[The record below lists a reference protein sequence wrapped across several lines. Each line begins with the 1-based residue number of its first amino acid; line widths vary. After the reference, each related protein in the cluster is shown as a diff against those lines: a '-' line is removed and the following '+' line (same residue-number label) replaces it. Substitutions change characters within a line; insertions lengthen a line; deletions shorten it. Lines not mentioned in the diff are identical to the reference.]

1 MLTLSVV
8 SVRKRQ
14 IEICDRY
21 LKSGF
26 EEFFVDQ
33 LGGSIDFNSIKD
45 VVKPLKWKQMILH
58 LYSKEDGSPYYI
70 GKGQTDRLYSKKG
83 HSVPLPPRER
93 IIYLKKD
100 LTEQEAFKHEVY
112 MISVYGRKDIGTGIL
127 RNRTDGGQGHS
138 GLKQT
143 EEHILKKTRRG
154 WNHTEETK
162 EKCRQTNLGRKHT
175 QEFRERRREI
185 MTRSGGLMELTI
197 SHRECSLGIDLVDIL
212 LGVEINNSSRGM
224 R

>member
-1 MLTLSVV
+1 METN
-8 SVRKRQ
+8 RFYTYA
-14 IEICDRY
+14 Y
-21 LKSGF
+21 LR
-26 EEFFVDQ
+26 
-33 LGGSIDFNSIKD
+33 
-45 VVKPLKWKQMILH
+45 
-58 LYSKEDGSPYYI
+58 EDGSPYYI

-185 MTRSGGLMELTI
+185 MTGKKWWTNGVDNVL
-197 SHRECSLGIDLVDIL
+197 HRECPPGYRP
-212 LGVEINNSSRGM
+212 GRYTPWRGNK
-224 R
+224 